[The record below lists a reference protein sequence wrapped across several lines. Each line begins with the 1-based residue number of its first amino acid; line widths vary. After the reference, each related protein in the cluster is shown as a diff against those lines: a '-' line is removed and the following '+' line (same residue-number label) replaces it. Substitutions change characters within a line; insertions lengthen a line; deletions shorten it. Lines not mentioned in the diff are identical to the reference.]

1 MSFYITDLFVIYII
15 LVAGTFLGFLIIW
28 PCYERIQHYR
38 LYRRISNFFYL
49 SLAIVALIML
59 VYYLSIKDWI
69 IIISIPSF
77 ITFLFYIL
85 GSRIKDLYLV
95 WEAVFILTMFN
106 PVKPV
111 LPATDMIDYIENWIL
126 SLIYLLAL
134 IAFLFY
140 REK

>member
-1 MSFYITDLFVIYII
+1 MTDLFVIYII
-15 LVAGTFLGFLIIW
+15 SVAVIFLGFLIIW

-95 WEAVFILTMFN
+95 WGAFY
-106 PVKPV
+106 
-111 LPATDMIDYIENWIL
+111 TDYVQ
-126 SLIYLLAL
+126 SCKTCLACN
-134 IAFLFY
+134 
-140 REK
+140 